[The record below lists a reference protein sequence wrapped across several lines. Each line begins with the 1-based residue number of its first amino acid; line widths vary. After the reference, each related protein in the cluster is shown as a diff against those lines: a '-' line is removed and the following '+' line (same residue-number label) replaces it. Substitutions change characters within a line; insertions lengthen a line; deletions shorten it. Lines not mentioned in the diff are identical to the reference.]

1 MADQEKDTNATKS
14 GDDSAQ
20 QAPEQRPA
28 PRMAK
33 TLNNNVKEEIVIKR
47 KKALDMILYVVL
59 LLSSIFFG
67 LIGAMNLMGIMG
79 AGGFNISA
87 VVGLVI
93 FGGGAALMW
102 FGKDYLRVEYEY
114 SFTNG
119 IVDISQVLNNRRRKE
134 LVSIKT
140 REVEL
145 VAPIDD
151 PRLFNIEKRQGI
163 KKVKA
168 VLNADSRIYFAVFR
182 KNEQQYLVYFEPS
195 EEFLRYMRM
204 YNERNVV
211 I

>member
-1 MADQEKDTNATKS
+1 MADQEKDTNATQGS
-14 GDDSAQ
+14 EAP
-20 QAPEQRPA
+20 APEQRPV

-67 LIGAMNLMGIMG
+67 LIGAMNLMAIMG

-87 VVGLVI
+87 LLGLVI

-119 IVDISQVLNNRRRKE
+119 IVDISQVLNNSRRKE

>member
-1 MADQEKDTNATKS
+1 MADQEKGTNTAQGAETP
-14 GDDSAQ
+14 AQ
-20 QAPEQRPA
+20 QTPEQKPA
-28 PRMAK
+28 PRMAR
-33 TLNNNVKEEIVIKR
+33 TLNNNVKEEIIVKR
-47 KKALDMILYVVL
+47 KKVLDMILYVVF
-59 LLSSIFFG
+59 LLSAIVFG
-67 LIGAMNLMGIMG
+67 LVGAVSLMQVVSPN
-79 AGGFNISA
+79 GFNLVA
-87 VVGLVI
+87 LGGLVV

-134 LVSIKT
+134 LITIKT

-151 PRLFNIEKRQGI
+151 PRLYNIEKRQGI

-195 EEFLRYMRM
+195 EEFVRYMRM
-204 YNERNVV
+204 YNDRNVV